1 MISTTISGGEGNV
14 ILTKLA
20 HRLSPTMFANVV
32 CTEEYQAQLK
42 KAREE
47 YNRIISGSGTR
58 IEAPSADATTRTA
71 AIYDMNGRQLNEKPN
86 NGVYIQSGQKFIS
99 K

>member
-1 MISTTISGGEGNV
+1 MISTTISGGDGNV

-47 YNRIISGSGTR
+47 YKNLIAGTP
-58 IEAPSADATTRTA
+58 IEAPSAEAATRTA